1 MITFLIIGLILL
13 NGIFS
18 MAEMAL
24 ISARKYKLE
33 NALKKGKSGAAVAL
47 ELYENPTKLI
57 STAQIGITVIAVLL
71 GFYGDDAY
79 TVNLENFFNQFDMLK
94 GISHRLAV
102 FGVLF
107 IITFANILLGELLP
121 KKLGLTFPEPIA
133 IQFARP
139 MKIVSILAS
148 PFVWLLTASNNF
160 LLGLFGI
167 KKNIDSKVSEEEI
180 KSIIKDSAEGGEIEE
195 IEHDIVE
202 RVFELGDR
210 KVKTLY
216 THRSDIVFFDEKDDW
231 NTIRE
236 KINNEK
242 HSAYPLCRNNNI
254 DEIVGIVLLKD
265 LFAPSN
271 KEEFNINDFVRQ
283 PLFCNESTFAYK
295 LLELFKKAKMHYG
308 IVIDEYGATK
318 GIITMDDVV
327 DALIGDVS
335 EEDHDEYQIIAR
347 DENSWLVDGQYS
359 IIDFIKY
366 FDIDLEEELDEQYT
380 TLAGFLMHQSSSLP
394 NVGDVFE
401 HWNYKFE
408 IVDKDGHRIDKIML
422 TKL

>member
-1 MITFLIIGLILL
+1 
-13 NGIFS
+13 